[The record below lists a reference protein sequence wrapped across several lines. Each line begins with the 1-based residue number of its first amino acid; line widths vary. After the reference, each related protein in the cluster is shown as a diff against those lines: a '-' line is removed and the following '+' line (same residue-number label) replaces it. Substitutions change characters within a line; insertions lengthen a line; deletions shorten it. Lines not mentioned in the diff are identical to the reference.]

1 MGFNPELIRALAH
14 GDDAAHEQIKDLSIT
29 EKMSIGMAVD
39 TLKQTENIVTPSKG
53 MSIYEETSSKNFDY
67 DGIAQA
73 VTDRIQNEKDA
84 AEHKEKIRKE
94 QIEKEV
100 RYKVERSRAGLTY

>member
-1 MGFNPELIRALAH
+1 MNYNPDLIRALAH
-14 GDDAAHEQIKDLSIT
+14 GDDAALNQIKDLSIT
-29 EKMSIGMAVD
+29 ERMAIGMAVD
-39 TLKQTENIVTPSKG
+39 TLKQAENIVTPSKG
-53 MSIYEETSSKNFDY
+53 ISIYEDTSSKHFDY

-73 VTDRIQNEKDA
+73 VSDRIQNEKDA

-94 QIEKEV
+94 QLEKEV